1 MNIMASIGH
10 SLVVSVCFPLAEF
23 IPKLVYSSYDFY
35 YNYVSQWKWKR
46 KKNISCFY
54 EEEVE
59 YLEILD
65 KEK

>member
-1 MNIMASIGH
+1 MAFIGN
-10 SLVVSVCFPLAEF
+10 SLAGNVFFPVAEF

-35 YNYVSQWKWKR
+35 YNYVSQWKLKR
-46 KKNISCFY
+46 KKNISYFY
-54 EEEVE
+54 EEDE